1 MSQPSVQSLLSSA
14 HDSGDLSRETLRAL
28 TVGDIGAKIQAALG
42 TPIDNITATEVILVS
57 LLIDD
62 SGSIRFV
69 PGNTE
74 AVRDGHN
81 LIIESL
87 KKSKQS
93 GDVLVHCRYLN
104 GTVLYPYQPIDQVAP
119 MDSHNFNP
127 DGSTPLYDESAV
139 LLGTVLAKAREYSD
153 NGIAVRTITLIVT
166 DGHDQHSVRQTT
178 KTVSAIV
185 ADLLR
190 AETHIVAGMG
200 VDDGHTDFRQ
210 IFREMGILDQW
221 ILTPG
226 NSPTEIR
233 KGFQVFSQSAA
244 RASQNAGTFSQ
255 TAIGGF
261 AG

>member
-1 MSQPSVQSLLSSA
+1 MSQPTVKSLLGSA
-14 HDSGDLSRETLRAL
+14 HDSGDLSKETLQAL

-42 TPIDNITATEVILVS
+42 TPVTDIKTTEVVLVS

-69 PGNTE
+69 QGNTE
-74 AVRDGHN
+74 AVREGHN
-81 LIIESL
+81 LILDSL

-104 GTVLYPYQPIDQVAP
+104 GTILYPYTPLDQAP
-119 MDSHNFNP
+119 LMDVSNFNP
-127 DGSTPLYDESAV
+127 MGGTPLYDESAV
-139 LLGTVLAKAREYSD
+139 LLGTVLTKAKEYSD
-153 NGIAVRTITLIVT
+153 SGVAVRTVSLIIT
-166 DGHDQHSVRQTT
+166 DGHDEGSHRQNPR
-178 KTVSAIV
+178 TVSAIV
-185 ADLLR
+185 GDLLR

-200 VDDGHTDFRQ
+200 VSDGQTDFRQ
-210 IFREMGILDQW
+210 IFQEMGIPDQW
-221 ILTPG
+221 IMTPG
-226 NSPTEIR
+226 NSPSEIR

-244 RASQNAGTFSQ
+244 RASQTAGTFSK